1 MTDKDGE
8 RRMKRQPCSS
18 SNSVLE
24 GDLELAA
31 QYNIIDQLKVLETDM
46 GFYVVAIFADKVK
59 ILEVHK
65 NKGLPDWFYILSQLL
80 AEPGKEWYLTTR
92 RDRESPRLFKDLK
105 RLNEYLQEKDPR
117 DGFTLIRNQELP
129 GTPKTK
135 VGRGVLTLGAKKAKI
150 EAKAIQVP

>member
-8 RRMKRQPCSS
+8 RRMKRQPCSP

-31 QYNIIDQLKVLETDM
+31 QYNIIDELKVLETDL
-46 GFYVVAIFADKVK
+46 GFYVVALFKDKVNF
-59 ILEVHK
+59 LEKHK
-65 NKGLPDWFYILSQLL
+65 SKGLPEWFYILSQLL

-117 DGFTLIRNQELP
+117 DGFVLIRNQDLP

-135 VGRGVLTLGAKKAKI
+135 VGRAALPLAAKRAKI
-150 EAKAIQVP
+150 ETTVI